1 MLKKIYNIFCILIL
15 CGFVAGGIFLGV
27 TKTDMFLP
35 THVLT
40 LNAQGVTLGDE
51 EIVAKGNQETKLPIL
66 EKYGYVFDGWQTED
80 GEIVSSIKPNKS
92 QTLTAHFTPLKFDI
106 VFIVDGARIETKQDF
121 DAQIEYKGSFAKSFD
136 GEFYYKFNHWETEDG
151 QTVSLGTVTGDAT
164 FVAVFEKNTTPYY
177 VTVKLI
183 AGGIEIP
190 ETFTFNYCDKF
201 TCDYDFSRV
210 GMGGFFVNT
219 WFTDANLSCVFDPDS
234 ELIADITLYGD
245 FDYIL
250 NQGFY
255 KYFSKF
261 NAASTTGKM
270 PINSFEELVC
280 WVEYVQFK
288 SITKSPSGLITND
301 YKFSLNYKTFS
312 SDEAFNQ
319 EMLDAIHASTFAYG
333 GSINY
338 YGYAAPNYGAIG
350 CVKDLTS
357 EEATLVCDPSKS
369 QTYDQVDA
377 ALTGIGT
384 GRGSSYSNFNRDKV
398 KNIISVYT
406 SNQLVYALEK
416 GLNPVCVA
424 GSPAE
429 NIYKK
434 ARKVLNEIL
443 NAGMSDVDKLRAM
456 YDWVVLNVSY
466 DNKAVS
472 DATVNSNWYKYE
484 SWAAEGVFNS
494 GVAVCDGIC
503 KAMVILS
510 NLENIPCVRVTGDNH
525 AWNKVYVNG
534 AWFGLDATHGNVL
547 VKSEAK
553 DNKVGIEAEG
563 NNIKENKKGVEI
575 LSHTEFLFTDEY
587 KEAGERGKTAFVT
600 DDYPEISCTTKYDYY
615 ANTKYS
621 SGEGEFD
628 LVVENEAD
636 FGKLIDFI
644 KTKKGVTTVEFAV
657 TSTAPSLASLMAV
670 ATRKGVSID
679 ISFNALT
686 DGFGRTVYI
695 IYARVN

>member
-1 MLKKIYNIFCILIL
+1 MLKKIYNIFCIVIL

-40 LNAQGVTLGDE
+40 LNAQGVTLVDD
-51 EIVAKGNQETKLPIL
+51 EIVTKGHQETKLPVL

-80 GEIVSSIKPNKS
+80 GKIVSSIKPNKS

-121 DAQIEYKGSFAKSFD
+121 DAQIEYKGSFAKDFD
-136 GEFYYKFNHWETEDG
+136 GEFYYKFSHWETEDG
-151 QTVSLGTVTGDAT
+151 QTVSLGTVAGEAT
-164 FVAVFEKNTTPYY
+164 FVAVFEKKTTPYY
-177 VTVKLI
+177 VTVKLV

-210 GMGGFFVNT
+210 GMGGFSVST
-219 WFTDANLSCVFDPDS
+219 WFTDANLSHVFDPES
-234 ELIADITLYGD
+234 ELIADTTLYGD

-319 EMLDAIHASTFAYG
+319 EMLDAIDASTFAYG
-333 GSINY
+333 GSISY
-338 YGYAAPNYGAIG
+338 YGYGLPNYGAIA
-350 CVKDLTS
+350 CVKDLTG
-357 EEATLVCDPSKS
+357 EEATLICDPSKS

-384 GRGSSYSNFNRDKV
+384 GRGASYSAFNRDKV

-443 NAGMSDVDKLRAM
+443 NAGMGDVDKLRAM
-456 YDWVVLNVSY
+456 YDWVILNVNY
-466 DNKAVS
+466 DNKAVKDES
-472 DATVNSNWYKYE
+472 VNSSWYKYE
-484 SWAAEGVFNS
+484 SWAPEGVFNS

-510 NLENIPCVRVTGDNH
+510 NLENIPCIRVTGDNH

-547 VKSEAK
+547 VSGEQ
-553 DNKVGIEAEG
+553 
-563 NNIKENKKGVEI
+563 KEV
-575 LSHTEFLFTDEY
+575 LSHTEFLFTDAY

-600 DDYPEISCTTKYDYY
+600 DDYPEISCKTKYDYY

-621 SGEGEFD
+621 SGTGEFD
-628 LVVENEAD
+628 LVIDSEAE
-636 FGKLIDFI
+636 FGRLIDFI
-644 KTKKGVTTVEFAV
+644 KTKKGNFTIEFAV
-657 TSTAPSLASLMAV
+657 SNTAPSLGSLMAI
-670 ATRKGVSID
+670 ATGKGVLID
-679 ISFNALT
+679 ISFNTQT
-686 DGFGRTVYI
+686 DTFGRTVYI
-695 IYARVN
+695 LYAHVL

>member
-1 MLKKIYNIFCILIL
+1 MMLKKIYNIFCILIL

-51 EIVAKGNQETKLPIL
+51 EIVAKGNQETKLPVL

-121 DAQIEYKGSFAKSFD
+121 DAQIEYKGSFAKSYD
-136 GEFYYKFNHWETEDG
+136 GEFYYKFSHWETEDG
-151 QTVSLGTVTGDAT
+151 QTASLGTVTGDAT
-164 FVAVFEKNTTPYY
+164 FVAVFEKKTTPYY

-183 AGGIEIP
+183 ADGIEIP

-210 GMGGFFVNT
+210 GMGGFFVKT

-234 ELIADITLYGD
+234 ELIADTTLYGD

-319 EMLDAIHASTFAYG
+319 EILNAIHASTFAYG

-369 QTYDQVDA
+369 QAFDQVDS

-434 ARKVLNEIL
+434 ACKVLNEIL

-456 YDWVVLNVSY
+456 YDWVILNVSY

-510 NLENIPCVRVTGDNH
+510 NLENIPCVRVTGDGH

-547 VKSEAK
+547 VSGEK
-553 DNKVGIEAEG
+553 
-563 NNIKENKKGVEI
+563 KEV
-575 LSHTEFLFTDEY
+575 LSHAEFLFTDEY
-587 KEAGERGKTAFVT
+587 KEAGERGTTAFVT

-670 ATRKGVSID
+670 ATRKGVLID
-679 ISFNALT
+679 MSFNALT

-695 IYARVN
+695 IYARVI

>member
-1 MLKKIYNIFCILIL
+1 MMLKKIYNIFCIVIL

-40 LNAQGVTLGDE
+40 LNAQGVSLSDD
-51 EIVAKGNQETKLPIL
+51 EIVAKGNQETKLPVL

-80 GEIVSSIKPNKS
+80 GKIVSSIKPNKS

-121 DAQIEYKGSFAKSFD
+121 DAQIEYKGSFAKNFD
-136 GEFYYKFNHWETEDG
+136 GEFYYKFSHWETEDG
-151 QTVSLGTVTGDAT
+151 QMVSLGTVAGEAT
-164 FVAVFEKNTTPYY
+164 FVAVFEKKTTPYY
-177 VTVKLI
+177 VTVTLV

-201 TCDYDFSRV
+201 TLDYDFSRV
-210 GMGGFFVNT
+210 GMGGFSVST
-219 WFTDANLSCVFDPDS
+219 WFTDANLSHVFDPES
-234 ELIADITLYGD
+234 ELIADTTLYGD

-288 SITKSPSGLITND
+288 SITKSPSGFITND
-301 YKFSLNYKTFS
+301 YKFSLNYKEFL
-312 SDEAFNQ
+312 SDAAFNQ
-319 EMLDAIHASTFAYG
+319 ELLDAIHASTFAYG
-333 GSINY
+333 GSISY
-338 YGYAAPNYGAIG
+338 YGYASPNYGAIG
-350 CVKDLTS
+350 CAKDITG
-357 EEATLVCDPSKS
+357 EEATLICDPSKS

-384 GRGSSYSNFNRDKV
+384 GRGASYSAFNRDKV

-429 NIYKK
+429 NINKK

-456 YDWVVLNVSY
+456 YDWVILNVNY
-466 DNKAVS
+466 DKKAVEDKS
-472 DATVNSNWYKYE
+472 VNSSWYKYE

-510 NLENIPCVRVTGDNH
+510 NLENIPCIRVTGDKH

-547 VKSEAK
+547 VKGEQ
-553 DNKVGIEAEG
+553 
-563 NNIKENKKGVEI
+563 KEVV
-575 LSHTEFLFTDEY
+575 SHTEFLFTDAY
-587 KEAGERGKTAFVT
+587 KEAEDGGKTAYVT
-600 DDYPEISCTTKYDYY
+600 EDYPEISCTTKYDYY

-621 SGEGEFD
+621 SGAGEFD
-628 LVVENEAD
+628 LVIDSGAE
-636 FGKLIDFI
+636 FGRLIDFI
-644 KTKKGVTTVEFAV
+644 KTKKGNFTIEFAV
-657 TSTAPSLASLMAV
+657 SNTAPSLGSLMAI
-670 ATRKGVSID
+670 ATGRGVLID
-679 ISFNALT
+679 ISFNTQT
-686 DGFGRTVYI
+686 DTFGRTVYI
-695 IYARVN
+695 LYAHVL